1 MATINPINFMSNR
14 GGIPRLQSTGVN
26 VTATDVQF
34 SFNADATFSRNYSGL
49 VLVRLA
55 QAIPSGT
62 TTTLPIVFTSSAGT
76 QAVTTYNGAAVT
88 VAEITGT
95 GIYLLYYDRATN
107 ILQLI

>member
-1 MATINPINFMSNR
+1 MATINPINYMSNR
-14 GGIPRLQSTGVN
+14 GGIPRLQSTGV
-26 VTATDVQF
+26 VVGTTDVQF
-34 SFNADATFSRNYSGL
+34 TFNADATFSRGFSGL

-62 TTTLPIVFTSSAGT
+62 TTTLPIVFSSSAGT
-76 QAVTTYNGAAVT
+76 QAVTTYNGTAVT

-107 ILQLI
+107 TLQLI

>member
-1 MATINPINFMSNR
+1 MATINPINYMSNR
-14 GGIPRLQSTGVN
+14 GGIPRLQSTGV
-26 VTATDVQF
+26 VVGTTDVQF
-34 SFNADATFSRNYSGL
+34 TFNADATFSRNFSGL

-62 TTTLPIVFTSSAGT
+62 TTTLPIMFGSSAGT
-76 QAVTTYNGAAVT
+76 QEVTTYNGAAVT

-107 ILQLI
+107 TLQLI